1 MYIIRCDINMV
12 NPDQIKSQIRF
23 QLEQLSAKNAH
34 HDFEH
39 LCRYLTRERICSNV
53 IPATGPVSA
62 GGDQG
67 RDFETFRTYLN
78 SSPIAN
84 STFIGIASQK
94 TIAFAC
100 SLQKKSIPTKIKSD
114 INTIMDS
121 DTSVESVY
129 YFSSSDIP
137 VAKNHELKLWAKEN
151 YSLELEI
158 FDGQAISE
166 LLSDR
171 DVFWIAEKFLN
182 VPSEI
187 YPRIDDDDWYD
198 CIFKKWR
205 ENDKRSF
212 NYANFYELKAVARH
226 ATFEPKVKQDL
237 SFWITIL
244 TKYRTDESP
253 PQLKRK
259 AIYEISVASIQ
270 GLGTLDG
277 QEDHLREYFDKIP
290 ELEDPVELEDANILL
305 TYCIGASFRNLV
317 KFTNDEMNTWHTKL
331 LKNVD
336 EKLKSIETCGQKC
349 LLLEIRGQLSLYINP
364 LNPTI
369 FDAESIED
377 AIKWWSQL
385 VLDVKNAPLFPLERF
400 SDRLTQ
406 LIKYI
411 GENLKYDNLTQQVDI
426 LLEERFGG
434 FIAAE
439 KCRDRAIEFYK
450 KGEIFRAIDQLH
462 QAKIKWFSGETLR
475 GSVFSMLLLSQWYLE
490 LKLSFAAK
498 YYALAVAF
506 IALHSLNSEVKSYL
520 PRALIRAAEC
530 DYIQGSWCGFLDLT
544 DIGLRTHVLFSKDL
558 GETEVDEVLDRTLF
572 HTTTLL
578 SIIKR
583 FDLQLFES
591 SYKII
596 QNWNIDEYLEDL
608 LPVSEDYF
616 KNLEI
621 LEIWETIEEQLLG
634 RPFGDIGLTREVT
647 WSELGVIWNVKWN
660 NDYHATPVAEQFIA
674 ILQILL
680 ADLVNVDLCLIKTD
694 VNILI
699 SVDEKINEPKVK
711 PIPSNLGRNWKVE
724 LPTYAIN
731 DKIADIKSA
740 NMDVLSVTSNI
751 LSEITLSTREHFFKV
766 LENSFRNGLPMKVF
780 VANPYETLYRQ
791 FSDKDKFEAINRSD
805 KGIPQPDHEFMI
817 KENEDLG
824 WCAGPG
830 PEYNKESAEEYLKN
844 RYARSIIPIKYSLKS
859 LMANYEFRST
869 IEKLRKDGWLDWH
882 ILQSVSLAV
891 INYRVNQKINKRGDM
906 DELKKLYPKLMNE
919 PEKETDSPVPIS
931 EFTEE
936 KLRFHQKFGMMS
948 TLKVLGLE
956 CHQSTPDFKGIDHF
970 LRYRYNYWTD
980 DIEHTDPFVSD

>member
-1 MYIIRCDINMV
+1 MV

-67 RDFETFRTYLN
+67 RDFETFRTYLD

-84 STFIGIASQK
+84 STFIGMVSQK

-100 SLQKKSIPTKIKSD
+100 SLQKNGIPTKIKSD

-121 DTSVESVY
+121 GTSVESVY

-137 VAKNHELKLWAKEN
+137 IAQIHKLKLWAKEN
-151 YSLELEI
+151 HSLELEI
-158 FDGQAISE
+158 LDGQAISE

-171 DVFWIAEKFLN
+171 EIFWIAEKFLN
-182 VPSEI
+182 IPGEI
-187 YPRIDDDDWYD
+187 YPRIDNDDWYD
-198 CIFKKWR
+198 IIFKKWK
-205 ENDKRSF
+205 ENDERSF
-212 NYANFYELKAVARH
+212 NYANFYELKAVTRH
-226 ATFEPKVKQDL
+226 AISDPKVRQDL
-237 SFWITIL
+237 PFWITIL

-259 AIYEISVASIQ
+259 AIYEISVASLR

-277 QEDHLREYFDKIP
+277 QEDYLREYFDGIP
-290 ELEDPVELEDANILL
+290 KLEDPVELEDANILL
-305 TYCIGASFRNLV
+305 TYCISASFRNLV
-317 KFTNDEMNTWHTKL
+317 QLTNDELNTWHIKL
-331 LKNVD
+331 LKNVE
-336 EKLKSIETCGQKC
+336 EKLTNLNTSGQKC
-349 LLLEIRGQLSLYINP
+349 LLLEVRGHLSLYINP
-364 LNPTI
+364 LNPTL
-369 FDAESIED
+369 FDADNIED

-385 VLDVKNAPLFPLERF
+385 ILEVKNAPLFPLERF

-406 LIKYI
+406 LIEFI
-411 GENLKYDNLTQQVDI
+411 GENPKYDNLTQQVDI
-426 LLEERFGG
+426 LLEKRFGG

-450 KGEIFRAIDQLH
+450 KDEIFRAIDQLH

-475 GSVFSMLLLSQWYLE
+475 GSVLSMLLLSQWYLE

-506 IALHSLNSEVKSYL
+506 IALHSSNSEVKSYL
-520 PRALIRAAEC
+520 PKALIIAAEC

-544 DIGLRTHVLFSKDL
+544 DIGLRTHGLFSKDL

-591 SYKII
+591 ASKIV

-608 LPVSEDYF
+608 LPVSEDNF

-660 NDYHATPVAEQFIA
+660 NDYHTTSVAEQFIA

-694 VNILI
+694 VNIII
-699 SVDEKINEPKVK
+699 SVDEKINEPKVE

-724 LPTYAIN
+724 LPTCTIN
-731 DKIADIKSA
+731 DEKLNIENAS
-740 NMDVLSVTSNI
+740 MDVLSITNSI
-751 LSEITLSTREHFFKV
+751 LSEISLSTSERFYDV
-766 LENSFRNGLPMKVF
+766 LENSVRNGLSMKVF
-780 VANPYETLYRQ
+780 VANPYEILYRQ
-791 FSDKDKFEAINRSD
+791 FNEKDKFEAVDRSD
-805 KGIPQPDHEFMI
+805 KDIPQPDHEFLI
-817 KENEDLG
+817 KENEDLS
-824 WCAGPG
+824 WYAGPG
-830 PEYNKESAEEYLKN
+830 PGYSKESAEEYLNN

-859 LMANYEFRST
+859 LMTNYEFRST
-869 IEKLRKDGWLDWH
+869 IEKLREDGWLDWH
-882 ILQSVSLAV
+882 ILQSVLLAV
-891 INYRVNQKINKRGDM
+891 INYRVNQKINKREDM

-919 PEKETDSPVPIS
+919 PEKETDPPVPIS

-936 KLRFHQKFGMMS
+936 KLRLHQKIGMMS

-956 CHQSTPDFKGIDHF
+956 CRQSTPDFKGIDDF

-980 DIEHTDPFVSD
+980 DIEHTDPFLSD